1 MNEVE
6 WRKRLDAMVRDYIR
20 SPELEHYFSIRMT
33 KPRAAIMVTQQSL
46 FVRHRREC
54 WAHVSA
60 NCPVLAIK
68 QRILEHEYEEIIR
81 DDFSEYGHLHLIIR
95 QGKSVGL
102 EPEEILDAEPLPETR
117 AVLYAWSWMTS
128 EMSWIEALAGMT
140 ITEWCNDDRLLG
152 DEREVVAVERD
163 VERADGDLDALDA
176 GDLGRR
182 RWRHRTG
189 PDRRRVDLGR
199 QLVPDLQGVL
209 ARRLRRGPDDAGAAR
224 RGTGWSPARGRAS
237 SRARSSRP
245 RLIGQA

>member
-1 MNEVE
+1 VNEVE
-6 WRKRLDAMVRDYIR
+6 WRERLGGMVREYIR

-33 KPRAAIMVTQQSL
+33 KPRAAIMVKQQSL

-68 QRILEHEYEEIIR
+68 QRILEHEFEEIIR

-102 EPEEILDAEPLPETR
+102 EPEEILNAEPLPETR

-140 ITEWCNDDRLLG
+140 ITEWCNDDRL
-152 DEREVVAVERD
+152 
-163 VERADGDLDALDA
+163 
-176 GDLGRR
+176 
-182 RWRHRTG
+182 RHR
-189 PDRRRVDLGR
+189 RE
-199 QLVPDLQGVL
+199 
-209 ARRLRRGPDDAGAAR
+209 
-224 RGTGWSPARGRAS
+224 RGTRDPGSQGFLGIQCYVSQGNCVGPGKDFAVTRT
-237 SRARSSRP
+237 
-245 RLIGQA
+245 RLVL